1 MPIVIVIPL
10 GGGLSRRRRT
20 LEFPG
25 GLLLKTCSTGYE
37 GFLSPVSGQEPFD
50 VDEA

>member
-1 MPIVIVIPL
+1 MTAMSPKAL
-10 GGGLSRRRRT
+10 
-20 LEFPG
+20 